1 MFLIVPQLRPKRRG
15 VSGAGWGPR
24 RWRRTVLH
32 LGAGRRRS
40 RPGTESV
47 AGRL

>member
-24 RWRRTVLH
+24 RWRRTVED
-32 LGAGRRRS
+32 RRWLLDVS
-40 RPGTESV
+40 RPS
-47 AGRL
+47 